1 MAEKVNFDDI
11 FGDRANLDRKE
22 DELTKLATP
31 DNLKQ
36 LRIDISDFVES
47 KQNMNRL
54 RKEAYDFQTK
64 YRNLLSNYKDCVDDL
79 KNMNGDADD
88 NIRDRDVGTE
98 RYQNLIKARD
108 QLEQDLKDL
117 QNKIRVGGEEF
128 SLAYDHNQ
136 KEINKI

>member
-22 DELTKLATP
+22 DELNKLATP

-54 RKEAYDFQTK
+54 RKDAYDFQTN

-98 RYQNLIKARD
+98 KYQNLLKARD

-117 QNKIRVGGEEF
+117 QNKIRADGEEF
-128 SLAYDHNQ
+128 SRAYDHNQ